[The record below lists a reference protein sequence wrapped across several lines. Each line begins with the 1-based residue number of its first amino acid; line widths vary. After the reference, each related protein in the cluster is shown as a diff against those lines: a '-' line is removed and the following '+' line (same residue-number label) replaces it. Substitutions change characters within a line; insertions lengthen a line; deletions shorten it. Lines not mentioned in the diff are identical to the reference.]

1 MAHLFLP
8 RPLAPAAT
16 HGLPPQVTILHGLRR
31 RALPPGLL
39 GPGIYSR
46 TRGAYLKGERAWPDA
61 RDSSSTIASWT
72 AATTCCEAQ
81 RRLRVQLPRAHQHLG
96 QPITTASDDY
106 HPETLSLAS
115 LAASSFA
122 ATQQLASILDE
133 NEFTLLFHE
142 GKSLNLHVSQVTDQ
156 VLLIVTFGRE
166 TQVGKVRLY
175 TQRAI
180 EVLRPI
186 FEGSDEENEALSVD
200 ADFESHRRQCH
211 RRPLQGPQA
220 THMPL
225 INFAAREINYKIVYY
240 GCGLCGKTTNSSSS
254 TARSTPS
261 ARGKLVSIATEEE
274 RTLYFD
280 FLPLS
285 LGTVKGMQTRF
296 HLYTVPGQS
305 YYNASRKLVLQGV
318 DGVIF
323 VADSQI
329 TRLDENVE
337 SYLNLWDNLSAQGD
351 DLSKLGF
358 VIQMNKRD
366 LGEVFSV
373 EDLNE
378 LLNHTGSPV
387 IESSAITGHGVFE
400 TLSNICKQVIA
411 KTG

>member
-1 MAHLFLP
+1 
-8 RPLAPAAT
+8 
-16 HGLPPQVTILHGLRR
+16 
-31 RALPPGLL
+31 
-39 GPGIYSR
+39 
-46 TRGAYLKGERAWPDA
+46 
-61 RDSSSTIASWT
+61 
-72 AATTCCEAQ
+72 
-81 RRLRVQLPRAHQHLG
+81 
-96 QPITTASDDY
+96 
-106 HPETLSLAS
+106 
-115 LAASSFA
+115 
-122 ATQQLASILDE
+122 
-133 NEFTLLFHE
+133 
-142 GKSLNLHVSQVTDQ
+142 
-156 VLLIVTFGRE
+156 
-166 TQVGKVRLY
+166 
-175 TQRAI
+175 
-180 EVLRPI
+180 
-186 FEGSDEENEALSVD
+186 
-200 ADFESHRRQCH
+200 
-211 RRPLQGPQA
+211 
-220 THMPL
+220 MPL

-240 GCGLCGKTTNSSSS
+240 GCGLCGKTTNLQYIH
-254 TARSTPS
+254 RKINPD

-280 FLPLS
+280 FLPLT

-337 SYLNLWDNLSAQGD
+337 SYLNLWDNLLSQGD

-366 LGEVFSV
+366 LGDVFSV

-387 IESSAITGHGVFE
+387 TESSAVIGEGVFD
-400 TLSNICKQVIA
+400 TLKVVCKQVIA